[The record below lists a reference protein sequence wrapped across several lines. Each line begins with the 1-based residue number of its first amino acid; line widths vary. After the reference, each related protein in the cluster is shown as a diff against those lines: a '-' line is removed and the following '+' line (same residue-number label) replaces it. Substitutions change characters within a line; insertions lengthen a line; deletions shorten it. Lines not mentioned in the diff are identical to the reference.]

1 VMDRPPRVSVAIP
14 TWNRAH
20 LVGRAIR
27 SALAQTFQDFE
38 LCVVDD
44 GSTDGTREVVAGM
57 VNARVAYVRH
67 EKNGGISRARNT
79 ALARARGEWMA
90 FLDDDN
96 EWAPDYLERQ
106 LAFAASR
113 PGAGM
118 VYCRARRHD
127 ARASRHGLVPSTVWE
142 GRVFRHLLKE
152 WVPLMSCALLRR
164 SILIEVGGLDE
175 SLGAM
180 EDRDLWMRLAQRTDF
195 AGNPDALV
203 VRHEHLGIQLS
214 RNCQVL
220 ARDAAALD
228 RKWGVMVQASCGRL
242 AYRRWRGN
250 LLTNAELCRAMRA
263 AEAGRRGEAARA
275 AWRMARLLP
284 WSGPRT
290 ARALA
295 LTVLGYPTYRR
306 LVSAA
311 WARPA
316 IRDLLSR

>member
-1 VMDRPPRVSVAIP
+1 VSVAIP

-38 LCVVDD
+38 LWVVDD
-44 GSTDGTREVVAGM
+44 GSTDGTSQVVAE
-57 VNARVAYVRH
+57 VADPRVAYVRH
-67 EKNGGISRARNT
+67 EENGGISRARNT
-79 ALARARGEWMA
+79 AIRMARGEWMA

-96 EWAPDYLERQ
+96 EWAADYLERQ
-106 LAFAASR
+106 LAVAAAR
-113 PGAGM
+113 PGAGL

-127 ARASRHGLVPSTVWE
+127 ARASRHGLVSSIMRE
-142 GRVFRHLLKE
+142 GRVFRHVLKG
-152 WVPLMSCALLRR
+152 WGPLMSCTLLRR
-164 SILIEVGGLDE
+164 SLLVEVGGLDE
-175 SLGAM
+175 SLRAT
-180 EDRDLWMRLAQRTDF
+180 EDCDLWMRLAQRIDF
-195 AGNPDALV
+195 AGNPDVLV

-220 ARDAAALD
+220 ASDAAVLD
-228 RKWGVMVQASCGRL
+228 RKWGAELSASCGRV
-242 AYRRWRGN
+242 AYWRWRAVHV
-250 LLTNAELCRAMRA
+250 TNAELCRAMRA
-263 AEAGRRGEAARA
+263 AEAGQRVEGARS

-284 WSGPRT
+284 WSAARA

-295 LTVLGYPTYRR
+295 LTLLGYPAYRR